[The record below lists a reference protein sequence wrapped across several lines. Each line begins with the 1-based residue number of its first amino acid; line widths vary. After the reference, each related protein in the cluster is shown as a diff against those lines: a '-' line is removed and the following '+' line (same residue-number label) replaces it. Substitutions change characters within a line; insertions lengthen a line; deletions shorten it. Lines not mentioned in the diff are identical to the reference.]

1 MNLEI
6 AQAVSQR
13 RSRPP
18 TGFSASRKCVEASD
32 DVIKLFLR
40 DSRHLVKFDFVSDL
54 AAWEQIEWRSS
65 RGTKVRNFCS
75 PASNL
80 LTKNLDADPDEANR
94 TKTVKIHA
102 LRILVSLAMA
112 CGLLDAEQT
121 RAAAGPAKSA
131 FVFDGVGY
139 LHRWSMNHQH
149 EFTPEGQEDLEKW
162 LDMITINVYPDA
174 RDGEALAAKANAVLE
189 NYKSHQ
195 AMVLKTD
202 SVPRTP
208 DRPAEH
214 FIAVVFGRPNFIE
227 VAFARFKLVDGKG
240 CSVVYSH
247 RLYGKKIKD
256 QVSTWLDENEDEVE
270 KALMEWSPLP
280 SPSSLR

>member
-13 RSRPP
+13 GQGPP

-40 DSRHLVKFDFVSDL
+40 DSRHLVKLFFVSDL

-112 CGLLDAEQT
+112 CGLLGHDYDQ
-121 RAAAGPAKSA
+121 
-131 FVFDGVGY
+131 
-139 LHRWSMNHQH
+139 
-149 EFTPEGQEDLEKW
+149 
-162 LDMITINVYPDA
+162 
-174 RDGEALAAKANAVLE
+174 
-189 NYKSHQ
+189 
-195 AMVLKTD
+195 
-202 SVPRTP
+202 
-208 DRPAEH
+208 
-214 FIAVVFGRPNFIE
+214 
-227 VAFARFKLVDGKG
+227 
-240 CSVVYSH
+240 
-247 RLYGKKIKD
+247 RL
-256 QVSTWLDENEDEVE
+256 SRR
-270 KALMEWSPLP
+270 S
-280 SPSSLR
+280 